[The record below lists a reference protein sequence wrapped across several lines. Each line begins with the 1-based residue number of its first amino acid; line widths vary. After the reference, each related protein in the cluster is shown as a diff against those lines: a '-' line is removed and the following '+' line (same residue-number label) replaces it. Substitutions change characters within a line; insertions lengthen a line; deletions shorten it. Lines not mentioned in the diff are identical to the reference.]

1 MDAPTLVGSLGVALL
16 LLAFFLSLFKFIAQ
30 DGFAYIGMNIA
41 GAGLACWSSW
51 MIAFV
56 PFIVLEAV
64 WCLVA
69 VAALAKRVCMPQA
82 RVS

>member
-1 MDAPTLVGSLGVALL
+1 MDAATWIGSLGVALL
-16 LLAFFLSLFKFIAQ
+16 LLAFFLSLFKHIAQ

-69 VAALAKRVCMPQA
+69 TAALAKRILPPRMRTP
-82 RVS
+82 